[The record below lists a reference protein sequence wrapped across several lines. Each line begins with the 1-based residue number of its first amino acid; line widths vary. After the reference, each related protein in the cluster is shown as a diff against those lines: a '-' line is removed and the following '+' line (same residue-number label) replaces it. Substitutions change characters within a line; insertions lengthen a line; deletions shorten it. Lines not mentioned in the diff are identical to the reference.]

1 MRKLYSLKF
10 LTAPILIFAFFLPH
24 LLSAKIP
31 MPADALLGLYHPWRD
46 QPNGGYDAYRFPT
59 KNPLITDSILQIYP
73 WRKLVVENIKNG
85 SLPLWNPYSFA
96 GQPLLANIQS
106 ATLQFL
112 NFLFFIL
119 PFNLAWVVQIILPPL
134 LTALFMYFFLR
145 NIKLTYS
152 ASVFGAFVLPLSGYF
167 MSWFTWGN
175 MISTAMWLP
184 LILLSVNKLFS
195 KVSASWFLILIFAS
209 FQTIVSGFWQA
220 AFYVF
225 VASFAYLVFLSV
237 YEKKI
242 KPLLSILAAFFLGLL
257 ISASQILPSLEFILL
272 SARSTDRAYFVT
284 RQDWFLPLQNLVQ
297 LIAPDYFGNPTTYN
311 YWGIWNYLEFVSFI
325 GIIPLFLAIVVLT
338 KLGKSSRFFLA
349 LALFSLL
356 LSIAN
361 PISKIPYLINLPL
374 ISSMQP
380 SRAVMLLD
388 FSLVCLAA
396 FGFERFLR
404 AKSKRKV
411 LIPLFALFAVFA
423 SIAVFTLFFHG
434 SNSLEQNR
442 SIALHNLFIPTAV
455 FIALSL
461 TVAAKLLNLSKK
473 LILVLI
479 FSLTLAELFRFG
491 YKFTPFSKYSS
502 IFPSTGIIDYLAS
515 QSKPFRI
522 ISTDRRIFHPNT
534 SSVYKIEML
543 SGYDPLFLK
552 DYAKLVSSY
561 EAQRVTESGSFNR
574 IINPQNFNSGLINF
588 LNVQYLLTFDE
599 IQNPSFEKVFQ
610 EGETKVYNNKNVIQ
624 RLYFV
629 NEVVKV
635 NSKDEELQSIVSTDF
650 DFKNKAVAT
659 CCEFIAKKQNPLIFV
674 DKYTDQEIKITTET
688 ESIAPLVSST
698 VFYPGWQAYIDGKN
712 IPINR
717 VNYMFQSII
726 VPQGK
731 HEVVFKYR
739 PNSFFL
745 GAKISIMA
753 ALISLFL
760 GSILWIK
767 KYR

>member
-1 MRKLYSLKF
+1 
-10 LTAPILIFAFFLPH
+10 
-24 LLSAKIP
+24 
-31 MPADALLGLYHPWRD
+31 
-46 QPNGGYDAYRFPT
+46 
-59 KNPLITDSILQIYP
+59 
-73 WRKLVVENIKNG
+73 
-85 SLPLWNPYSFA
+85 
-96 GQPLLANIQS
+96 
-106 ATLQFL
+106 
-112 NFLFFIL
+112 
-119 PFNLAWVVQIILPPL
+119 
-134 LTALFMYFFLR
+134 
-145 NIKLTYS
+145 
-152 ASVFGAFVLPLSGYF
+152 
-167 MSWFTWGN
+167 
-175 MISTAMWLP
+175 
-184 LILLSVNKLFS
+184 
-195 KVSASWFLILIFAS
+195 
-209 FQTIVSGFWQA
+209 
-220 AFYVF
+220 
-225 VASFAYLVFLSV
+225 
-237 YEKKI
+237 
-242 KPLLSILAAFFLGLL
+242 
-257 ISASQILPSLEFILL
+257 
-272 SARSTDRAYFVT
+272 
-284 RQDWFLPLQNLVQ
+284 
-297 LIAPDYFGNPTTYN
+297 
-311 YWGIWNYLEFVSFI
+311 
-325 GIIPLFLAIVVLT
+325 
-338 KLGKSSRFFLA
+338 
-349 LALFSLL
+349 
-356 LSIAN
+356 
-361 PISKIPYLINLPL
+361 
-374 ISSMQP
+374 
-380 SRAVMLLD
+380 
-388 FSLVCLAA
+388 
-396 FGFERFLR
+396 
-404 AKSKRKV
+404 
-411 LIPLFALFAVFA
+411 
-423 SIAVFTLFFHG
+423 
-434 SNSLEQNR
+434 
-442 SIALHNLFIPTAV
+442 
-455 FIALSL
+455 
-461 TVAAKLLNLSKK
+461 
-473 LILVLI
+473 
-479 FSLTLAELFRFG
+479 
-491 YKFTPFSKYSS
+491 
-502 IFPSTGIIDYLAS
+502 
-515 QSKPFRI
+515 
-522 ISTDRRIFHPNT
+522 
-534 SSVYKIEML
+534 ML